1 MDSIPLISRWSDNVN
16 RCSLPTVMLFR
27 SWWSTAQIQRLLKLN
42 WNSSRLQADLVIVA
56 HRPNPASHKEEEKDY
71 YIYRAHNSRWPVRLL
86 ELSDPIQSVLLLLFP
101 LVITS
106 AAVLPIIAWPHLS
119 SKDIIT
125 LYVYIYTYRVA
136 VGYTWPFFRT
146 NSIRNANRFNCV
158 SYYTTTKK
166 NRFCPIRSTGFNIQN
181 TLFRSYESRKW
192 CRKPQRPIPEDDFI

>member
-1 MDSIPLISRWSDNVN
+1 MPFANCDVIQ
-16 RCSLPTVMLFR
+16 
-27 SWWSTAQIQRLLKLN
+27 STAQIQRLLKLN

-56 HRPNPASHKEEEKDY
+56 HRPNPASHKEEKKDY

-119 SKDIIT
+119 SNDIIT

-136 VGYTWPFFRT
+136 VGYTWPFFFAR
-146 NSIRNANRFNCV
+146 IRYA
-158 SYYTTTKK
+158 TLTG
-166 NRFCPIRSTGFNIQN
+166 STASLIIQQ
-181 TLFRSYESRKW
+181 
-192 CRKPQRPIPEDDFI
+192 QRRIDFARYDKVHWLQHSEHVI

>member
-1 MDSIPLISRWSDNVN
+1 MIGWWIRRHCRIPRTS
-16 RCSLPTVMLFR
+16 
-27 SWWSTAQIQRLLKLN
+27 A
-42 WNSSRLQADLVIVA
+42 SRLQADLVIVA
-56 HRPNPASHKEEEKDY
+56 HRPNPASHKEEKKDY